1 MAFLII
7 YICIYSVYEHQNGGP
22 PHDWND
28 YMLPAKR
35 HQMMLGMA
43 ASSSLYAGHVPL
55 FDYHAGPG
63 VGAHPAEAAAFA
75 SLLEKVC

>member
-1 MAFLII
+1 M
-7 YICIYSVYEHQNGGP
+7 YEQQNGVP
-22 PHDWND
+22 SHEWND

-35 HQMMLGMA
+35 HQMLLGMT

-55 FDYHAGPG
+55 FDYHAGSA

-75 SLLEKVC
+75 TLLEKVYCTT